1 LRPTPDGGV
10 AAEHEDRAHERIGGD
25 DLVKLSDD
33 PNWPDVERLSPVL
46 FTD

>member
-10 AAEHEDRAHERIGGD
+10 AAEHEAARGRLGGEA

-33 PNWPDVERLSPVL
+33 PDWPDVERVAPVL